1 MASSTIRLVRAIQR
15 KLQSVE
21 PVDAFDRVT
30 PDDVAELSARV
41 RRLRAMGD
49 RFAGVRLSPDVMR
62 GCVTGVP
69 HQVGGECVAT
79 EV

>member
-1 MASSTIRLVRAIQR
+1 MASSSSRLVHGIQR

-21 PVDAFDRVT
+21 PVDDSGFVA
-30 PDDVAELSARV
+30 PDDVAELRARV

-49 RFAGVRLSPDVMR
+49 RFAGVRLSQYVTHDV
-62 GCVTGVP
+62 VTGA
-69 HQVGGECVAT
+69 HQVRGECVAT